1 LSVTE
6 YAAKFTEL
14 AKFYPHYDGANVE
27 FSKCIKFENGLR
39 PEIKKVVGYQKIRVF
54 ANLIDSCR
62 IFEEDNNAHYK
73 ILSEKRGRGQHSRG
87 KPYETPVG
95 KGKHKVIPGRR
106 TSEGDAPANVTCFKC
121 GKSGHKS
128 NVCRL
133 GKTRCFRCGMPGHA
147 ARDCKQKDVVCFNCG
162 EGGHISAKCQK
173 PKRGQ
178 ESGKV
183 FALSGTQTT
192 NEDGL
197 VRGTCFINSIPLITI
212 IDTCATHC
220 FVAADCVERLGLS
233 LSSLGRD
240 MIVEVPAK
248 GTVST
253 SLACKSCPLSIF
265 GKDFVVDLVC
275 LPLVGLDVVLGMD
288 WLKSNYV
295 HINCYNNTVRF
306 SSAEEEGRTEL
317 LSKKQLKEFIEE
329 DALVFLLMASLSV
342 ESQAVI
348 ADLPVVCNFPEVFP
362 DEIPSAPPE
371 REVEFTIDL
380 VPGTRPISMAPYKM
394 SASELAELK
403 SQLEDL
409 LERKFVRPSVS
420 PWGAPVLLVKKKDGS
435 MRLCI
440 DYRQLNKVTIK
451 NRYPLPRID
460 DLMDRLVGARIF
472 SKIDLRSGY
481 HQIKVKDEDIQKT
494 AFRTRYGHY
503 EYTVMPFGVTNA
515 PGVFMEYMNRIFH
528 PYLDQFVVVFIDD
541 ILVYSK
547 SEEEHVE
554 HLRIV
559 LQVLKEKRLYAKLSK
574 CEFWLREVSFLGH
587 VVSGDGIAVDPSKI
601 DAVLQWE
608 APTSV
613 TEIRS
618 FLGLAGYYRRFI
630 EGFSK
635 LALPLTKLTCKGAA
649 FVWDVRCE
657 ESFLELKK
665 RLTTAPIFLILP
677 NPEEPFVVYCDASK
691 MGLGGV
697 LMQNG
702 KVVAYASRQL
712 RIHEKNYPTHDLEL
726 AAVVFVLKIWR
737 HYLYGSRF
745 EVFSDHKSL
754 KYLFDQK
761 ELNMRQRRWLELLKD
776 YDFGLNYHPG
786 KANVVA
792 DALSRKTLHMS
803 TLMMKELELIEK
815 FRDMSLVIEVT
826 PRSVIL
832 GMLKINNDFLDS
844 IREAQK
850 LDMKLVDVIIGLG
863 QSENEDFK
871 LDAQGVLRF
880 RDRICVPD
888 DVDLKRMILEESHR
902 SNLSIHPGA
911 TKMYQDLKRL
921 FWWSGM
927 KREVAQFVYACLT
940 CQKSKVEHQKP
951 AGLMQPLEIPEWK
964 WDSISMDF
972 VTGLPNT
979 SRGCD
984 AIWVIVDRLTKSA
997 HFIPINISYPVS
1009 KLAEIYTNVIV
1020 KLHGVPL
1027 CIVSNRDPRFTSEFW
1042 KSLQEALGSKLRL
1055 SSAYHPQTDGQ
1066 TERTIQSLED
1076 LLRACI
1082 LEQGGSWDTHLPLVE
1097 FTYNNSYHSSIGMAP
1112 FEALYG
1118 RRCRTPLCWHESG
1131 ESVVLGPEI
1140 VRETT
1145 KTVKMIRD
1153 KMKISQSRQK
1163 SYHDKRRKDLEFQ
1176 EGDHVFLRVTPT
1188 TGVGRALKA
1197 KKLTPRFIGPYQIT
1211 SRVGKVAYRVA
1222 LPPNLS
1228 NLHDVFH
1235 VSQLRKYIP
1244 DPSHVIQMDDIQVR
1258 DNLTVETMP
1267 LRIEGR
1273 ETKSLRGKEIDLVK
1287 VVWIGAV
1294 GESTTWE
1301 LENRMRDSYP
1311 ELFE

>member
-1 LSVTE
+1 MNPHEHSATSTRHGSMMGDEDPYDAFFMPQPVQPTVGGLPDPTVDRLHALEEKFKSLEVHTTPGLDAVDMCLVPGLVIPQKFKVPDFDNLLNSENETFYGIEIGGPEVSHPFVVGRYLYIGNVQVLRVERRIVKCKMAGRNAGKNDEALATAMQAMAQAFQNPPNADENVGSRSLATFQRENPPTFLGRYDPEGALAWLKEIERIFRVMDCTLVQKIRYGTHKLSGEADDWWVDTRLRLETAGEEITWEVFRREFLRKYYPEDVRGKKEIEFLELKQGNLSVTE

-14 AKFYPHYDGANVE
+14 ANFYPHYDGANAE
-27 FSKCIKFENGLR
+27 FSKCINFENGLR
-39 PEIKKVVGYQKIRVF
+39 P
-54 ANLIDSCR
+54 CR

-95 KGKHKVIPGRR
+95 KGKQKEISARR
-106 TSEGDAPANVTCFKC
+106 TSGGDVPANVICFKC
-121 GKSGHKS
+121 GKPGHKS

-133 GKTRCFRCGMPGHA
+133 GETRCFRCGMPGHA

-173 PKRGQ
+173 PKTGP

-183 FALSGTQTT
+183 FSLSGTQTT

-248 GTVST
+248 GTVSM
-253 SLACKSCPLSIF
+253 SLVCKSCPLSIF

-288 WLKSNYV
+288 WLKPTYV

-306 SSAEEEGRTEL
+306 SSAEEEGRTKL

-329 DALVFLLMASLSV
+329 DALVFLLMACLSV
-342 ESQAVI
+342 EI
-348 ADLPVVCNFPEVFP
+348 FP

-380 VPGTRPISMAPYKM
+380 VPGTRPISMAPYRM

-403 SQLEDL
+403 SQLENL

-420 PWGAPVLLVKKKDGS
+420 PWGAPVLLVKKK
-435 MRLCI
+435 
-440 DYRQLNKVTIK
+440 RQKHATFN
-451 NRYPLPRID
+451 
-460 DLMDRLVGARIF
+460 
-472 SKIDLRSGY
+472 IDLRSGY

-515 PGVFMEYMNRIFH
+515 PRVFMEYMNRIFH

-613 TEIRS
+613 TKIRS

-665 RLTTAPIFLILP
+665 RLTTAPILILP

-691 MGLGGV
+691 MGLRGV

-726 AAVVFVLKIWR
+726 VAVVFVLKIWR

-754 KYLFDQK
+754 KYLFDQR
-761 ELNMRQRRWLELLKD
+761 ELNMRQRRRLELLKD

-803 TLMMKELELIEK
+803 TLMI
-815 FRDMSLVIEVT
+815 
-826 PRSVIL
+826 
-832 GMLKINNDFLDS
+832 

-850 LDMKLVDVIIGLG
+850 LDMKLVDVLIGLG

-871 LDAQGVLRF
+871 LDAQWVLRF

-902 SNLSIHPGA
+902 SYLSIHPGA

-927 KREVAQFVYACLT
+927 KREVARFVYACLT
-940 CQKSKVEHQKP
+940 
-951 AGLMQPLEIPEWK
+951 
-964 WDSISMDF
+964 
-972 VTGLPNT
+972 
-979 SRGCD
+979 
-984 AIWVIVDRLTKSA
+984 
-997 HFIPINISYPVS
+997 
-1009 KLAEIYTNVIV
+1009 
-1020 KLHGVPL
+1020 
-1027 CIVSNRDPRFTSEFW
+1027 
-1042 KSLQEALGSKLRL
+1042 
-1055 SSAYHPQTDGQ
+1055 
-1066 TERTIQSLED
+1066 
-1076 LLRACI
+1076 
-1082 LEQGGSWDTHLPLVE
+1082 
-1097 FTYNNSYHSSIGMAP
+1097 
-1112 FEALYG
+1112 
-1118 RRCRTPLCWHESG
+1118 
-1131 ESVVLGPEI
+1131 
-1140 VRETT
+1140 
-1145 KTVKMIRD
+1145 
-1153 KMKISQSRQK
+1153 
-1163 SYHDKRRKDLEFQ
+1163 
-1176 EGDHVFLRVTPT
+1176 
-1188 TGVGRALKA
+1188 
-1197 KKLTPRFIGPYQIT
+1197 
-1211 SRVGKVAYRVA
+1211 
-1222 LPPNLS
+1222 
-1228 NLHDVFH
+1228 
-1235 VSQLRKYIP
+1235 
-1244 DPSHVIQMDDIQVR
+1244 
-1258 DNLTVETMP
+1258 
-1267 LRIEGR
+1267 
-1273 ETKSLRGKEIDLVK
+1273 
-1287 VVWIGAV
+1287 
-1294 GESTTWE
+1294 
-1301 LENRMRDSYP
+1301 
-1311 ELFE
+1311 

>member
-1 LSVTE
+1 MAGRNAGRNDEALAAAMQAMVQAFQNPPNADENVGSRSLATFQRENPPTFLGSYDPEGALAWLKEFERIFRVMDCTLVQKIRYGTHKLSGEADDWWVDTRLRSETAGEEITWEVFRREFLRKYYPEDVRGKKEIEFLELKQGNLSVTE

-14 AKFYPHYDGANVE
+14 AKFYPHYDGANAE
-27 FSKCIKFENGLR
+27 SSKCIKFENGLR
-39 PEIKKVVGYQKIRVF
+39 PEIKKAVGYQKICVF
-54 ANLIDSCR
+54 ADLIDSCR

-73 ILSEKRGRGQHSRG
+73 ILSEKRGRGQHNRG

-95 KGKHKVIPGRR
+95 KGKQKVIPGRR
-106 TSEGDAPANVTCFKC
+106 TSGGDAPANVICFKC

-133 GKTRCFRCGMPGHA
+133 CETRCFRCGMSGHA

-197 VRGTCFINSIPLITI
+197 VRGTCFINNIPLITI
-212 IDTCATHC
+212 IDTGATHC
-220 FVAADCVERLGLS
+220 FVA
-233 LSSLGRD
+233 
-240 MIVEVPAK
+240 
-248 GTVST
+248 
-253 SLACKSCPLSIF
+253 
-265 GKDFVVDLVC
+265 
-275 LPLVGLDVVLGMD
+275 
-288 WLKSNYV
+288 
-295 HINCYNNTVRF
+295 
-306 SSAEEEGRTEL
+306 
-317 LSKKQLKEFIEE
+317 
-329 DALVFLLMASLSV
+329 
-342 ESQAVI
+342 
-348 ADLPVVCNFPEVFP
+348 
-362 DEIPSAPPE
+362 
-371 REVEFTIDL
+371 
-380 VPGTRPISMAPYKM
+380 
-394 SASELAELK
+394 
-403 SQLEDL
+403 
-409 LERKFVRPSVS
+409 
-420 PWGAPVLLVKKKDGS
+420 
-435 MRLCI
+435 
-440 DYRQLNKVTIK
+440 
-451 NRYPLPRID
+451 
-460 DLMDRLVGARIF
+460 
-472 SKIDLRSGY
+472 
-481 HQIKVKDEDIQKT
+481 
-494 AFRTRYGHY
+494 
-503 EYTVMPFGVTNA
+503 
-515 PGVFMEYMNRIFH
+515 
-528 PYLDQFVVVFIDD
+528 
-541 ILVYSK
+541 
-547 SEEEHVE
+547 
-554 HLRIV
+554 
-559 LQVLKEKRLYAKLSK
+559 
-574 CEFWLREVSFLGH
+574 
-587 VVSGDGIAVDPSKI
+587 
-601 DAVLQWE
+601 AVLQWE

-665 RLTTAPIFLILP
+665 RLTTAPILILP

-691 MGLGGV
+691 MGLGGE

-712 RIHEKNYPTHDLEL
+712 RVHEKNYPTHDLEL

-745 EVFSDHKSL
+745 EVFSDHKI
-754 KYLFDQK
+754 
-761 ELNMRQRRWLELLKD
+761 LNI
-776 YDFGLNYHPG
+776 G
-786 KANVVA
+786 
-792 DALSRKTLHMS
+792 
-803 TLMMKELELIEK
+803 
-815 FRDMSLVIEVT
+815 
-826 PRSVIL
+826 
-832 GMLKINNDFLDS
+832 
-844 IREAQK
+844 EAQK
-850 LDMKLVDVIIGLG
+850 LDMKLVNVIIGLG

-902 SNLSIHPGA
+902 SNLSIHLGA
-911 TKMYQDLKRL
+911 TKMYQYLKRL

-951 AGLMQPLEIPEWK
+951 AGLMQPL
-964 WDSISMDF
+964 
-972 VTGLPNT
+972 
-979 SRGCD
+979 
-984 AIWVIVDRLTKSA
+984 TKSA

-1009 KLAEIYTNVIV
+1009 KLAEIYTNVIM
-1020 KLHGVPL
+1020 KLHSVPL
-1027 CIVSNRDPRFTSEFW
+1027 CIVSDRDPRFTSEFW

-1055 SSAYHPQTDGQ
+1055 TSAYHPQTDGQ

-1076 LLRACI
+1076 LLRVCI

-1153 KMKISQSRQK
+1153 KMKIS
-1163 SYHDKRRKDLEFQ
+1163 
-1176 EGDHVFLRVTPT
+1176 
-1188 TGVGRALKA
+1188 
-1197 KKLTPRFIGPYQIT
+1197 
-1211 SRVGKVAYRVA
+1211 
-1222 LPPNLS
+1222 
-1228 NLHDVFH
+1228 
-1235 VSQLRKYIP
+1235 
-1244 DPSHVIQMDDIQVR
+1244 
-1258 DNLTVETMP
+1258 
-1267 LRIEGR
+1267 
-1273 ETKSLRGKEIDLVK
+1273 
-1287 VVWIGAV
+1287 
-1294 GESTTWE
+1294 
-1301 LENRMRDSYP
+1301 
-1311 ELFE
+1311 

>member
-1 LSVTE
+1 
-6 YAAKFTEL
+6 
-14 AKFYPHYDGANVE
+14 
-27 FSKCIKFENGLR
+27 
-39 PEIKKVVGYQKIRVF
+39 
-54 ANLIDSCR
+54 
-62 IFEEDNNAHYK
+62 
-73 ILSEKRGRGQHSRG
+73 
-87 KPYETPVG
+87 
-95 KGKHKVIPGRR
+95 
-106 TSEGDAPANVTCFKC
+106 
-121 GKSGHKS
+121 
-128 NVCRL
+128 
-133 GKTRCFRCGMPGHA
+133 M
-147 ARDCKQKDVVCFNCG
+147 
-162 EGGHISAKCQK
+162 
-173 PKRGQ
+173 
-178 ESGKV
+178 
-183 FALSGTQTT
+183 
-192 NEDGL
+192 
-197 VRGTCFINSIPLITI
+197 
-212 IDTCATHC
+212 
-220 FVAADCVERLGLS
+220 DCVERLGLS
-233 LSSLGRD
+233 LSFLGRD

-329 DALVFLLMASLSV
+329 EALVFLLMASLSV

-348 ADLPVVCNFPEVFP
+348 ADLPMVCNFPEVFP

-380 VPGTRPISMAPYKM
+380 VPGTRPISMAPYRM

-403 SQLEDL
+403 SQLKDL

-420 PWGAPVLLVKKKDGS
+420 PWGALVLLVKKKDGS

-472 SKIDLRSGY
+472 NKIDLRSGY

-515 PGVFMEYMNRIFH
+515 PGVFMESMNRIFH

-541 ILVYSK
+541 ILIYSK
-547 SEEEHVE
+547 LEEEHVE

-587 VVSGDGIAVDPSKI
+587 VVSSDGIAVDPSKI

-635 LALPLTKLTCKGAA
+635 LALPLTKLTCKGVA

-665 RLTTAPIFLILP
+665 RLTTAPILILP

-712 RIHEKNYPTHDLEL
+712 RIHEKNYPTYDLEL

-850 LDMKLVDVIIGLG
+850 LDMKLVGVIIGLG
-863 QSENEDFK
+863 RSENEDFK

-880 RDRICVPD
+880 RDRICVP
-888 DVDLKRMILEESHR
+888 
-902 SNLSIHPGA
+902 
-911 TKMYQDLKRL
+911 
-921 FWWSGM
+921 
-927 KREVAQFVYACLT
+927 
-940 CQKSKVEHQKP
+940 
-951 AGLMQPLEIPEWK
+951 
-964 WDSISMDF
+964 
-972 VTGLPNT
+972 
-979 SRGCD
+979 
-984 AIWVIVDRLTKSA
+984 
-997 HFIPINISYPVS
+997 
-1009 KLAEIYTNVIV
+1009 
-1020 KLHGVPL
+1020 
-1027 CIVSNRDPRFTSEFW
+1027 
-1042 KSLQEALGSKLRL
+1042 
-1055 SSAYHPQTDGQ
+1055 
-1066 TERTIQSLED
+1066 
-1076 LLRACI
+1076 
-1082 LEQGGSWDTHLPLVE
+1082 
-1097 FTYNNSYHSSIGMAP
+1097 
-1112 FEALYG
+1112 
-1118 RRCRTPLCWHESG
+1118 
-1131 ESVVLGPEI
+1131 VL
-1140 VRETT
+1140 
-1145 KTVKMIRD
+1145 
-1153 KMKISQSRQK
+1153 
-1163 SYHDKRRKDLEFQ
+1163 
-1176 EGDHVFLRVTPT
+1176 
-1188 TGVGRALKA
+1188 
-1197 KKLTPRFIGPYQIT
+1197 
-1211 SRVGKVAYRVA
+1211 
-1222 LPPNLS
+1222 
-1228 NLHDVFH
+1228 
-1235 VSQLRKYIP
+1235 
-1244 DPSHVIQMDDIQVR
+1244 
-1258 DNLTVETMP
+1258 
-1267 LRIEGR
+1267 
-1273 ETKSLRGKEIDLVK
+1273 
-1287 VVWIGAV
+1287 
-1294 GESTTWE
+1294 
-1301 LENRMRDSYP
+1301 
-1311 ELFE
+1311 